1 MSWQSGWFIAVRQH
15 RYWCILHMADCL
27 WGSDG
32 YRGGRQGVLQAY
44 GMPIHLMGI
53 DLTLFGFSVVSDSAT
68 PRTAA
73 RQSSL
78 SFTISQ
84 SLLKFMSQLSQWCH
98 PAISSSVIPF
108 SSCSF
113 NLSQDQGFFP
123 MSWLFASSGQNI
135 ETSTLVPIL
144 LVNIQGWFS
153 LGLTGLSPCCP
164 RDSQE
169 SFPAPQSKGI
179 SSLALRLFYCPA
191 LISVYDYWK
200 NHSFDTTDLCWQS
213 NVSAFKYAV

>member
-84 SLLKFMSQLSQWCH
+84 SLLKFMPIESVMLSNHLILCCPLLLLSSVFPSIRVFYNESALFQRV
-98 PAISSSVIPF
+98 SSSHQVAKVLELQLQHQ
-108 SSCSF
+108 SF
-113 NLSQDQGFFP
+113 QWIFRVDFLKD
-123 MSWLFASSGQNI
+123 WL
-135 ETSTLVPIL
+135 V
-144 LVNIQGWFS
+144 
-153 LGLTGLSPCCP
+153 
-164 RDSQE
+164 
-169 SFPAPQSKGI
+169 
-179 SSLALRLFYCPA
+179 
-191 LISVYDYWK
+191 
-200 NHSFDTTDLCWQS
+200 
-213 NVSAFKYAV
+213 